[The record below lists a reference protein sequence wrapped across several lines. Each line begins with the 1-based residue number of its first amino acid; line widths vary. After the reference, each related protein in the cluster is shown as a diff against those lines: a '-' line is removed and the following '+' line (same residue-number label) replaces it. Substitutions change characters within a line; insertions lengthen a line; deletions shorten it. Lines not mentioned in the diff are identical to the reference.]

1 MNRPVSPVLHFTI
14 NGTPYTTS
22 DRDHE
27 AAALLRLADLDPHV
41 YDLFL
46 VTEHRIEEAIA
57 DGQIVNLVDD
67 IAFTARRK
75 VRFTIDGEPF
85 TTYDDDQTA
94 ADLLRLA
101 GVDPAGYDLARVRKA
116 GGSHTVPDGEL
127 LTLTDGD
134 AFVTVKQVGG
144 VA

>member
-1 MNRPVSPVLHFTI
+1 MNRPTSALLHLTI
-14 NGTPYTTS
+14 NSKPYTTS
-22 DRDHE
+22 DTDHE
-27 AAALLRLADLDPHV
+27 AAALLRLADLDPHL

-46 VTEHRIEEAIA
+46 ITDHGIEEAIA
-57 DGQIVNLVDD
+57 DGQIINLVDD
-67 IAFTARRK
+67 IAFAARRK

-85 TTYDDDQTA
+85 VTYDDDQTA

-101 GVDPAGYDLARVRKA
+101 GVDPSGYDLARIRPV

-127 LTLTDGD
+127 LTITDGD

>member
-1 MNRPVSPVLHFTI
+1 MNRPASALLHFTI
-14 NGTPYTTS
+14 NTKPYTTS
-22 DRDHE
+22 DSDHE
-27 AAALLRLADLDPHV
+27 AAALLRLADLDPRA

-46 VTEHRIEEAIA
+46 ITGHGVEESIA
-57 DGQIVNLVDD
+57 DGQIVNLIDD
-67 IAFTARRK
+67 VAFVARRK
-75 VRFTIDGEPF
+75 VRFTIDGESF

-101 GVDPAGYDLARVRKA
+101 GVDPSSYDLARIRPA
-116 GGSHTVPDGEL
+116 GGSHTVADGEL
-127 LTLTDGD
+127 LTITDGD

>member
-1 MNRPVSPVLHFTI
+1 MNRPTSALLHFTI
-14 NGTPYTTS
+14 NSKPYTSS
-22 DRDHE
+22 DTDHE
-27 AAALLRLADLDPHV
+27 AAALLRLADLDPHL

-46 VTEHRIEEAIA
+46 ITGHGIEEAIA
-57 DGQIVNLVDD
+57 DGQIINLVDD
-67 IAFTARRK
+67 IAFAARRK

-85 TTYDDDQTA
+85 VTYDDDQTA
-94 ADLLRLA
+94 ADLVRLA
-101 GVDPAGYDLARVRKA
+101 GVDPSGYDLARIRPG

-127 LTLTDGD
+127 LTITDAD